1 MLSSVTLKASSEAS
15 SGAVNIYLRNY
26 KKIAKLVTV
35 PSPIACPVLT
45 KFVAGKHATTP
56 DKLAL
61 FYNGERIDL
70 SSESLELK

>member
-26 KKIAKLVTV
+26 KKMAKLVTV
-35 PSPIACPVLT
+35 PSPIASPVLS
-45 KFVAGKHATTP
+45 KFVAGRHGATP

-70 SSESLELK
+70 SPANLELK